1 MFSSPSYAILPF
13 IRQVTFIDK
22 EDVLA
27 MESKGRIE
35 VAPEVITAIAHQVI
49 RKIDG
54 VVKMGTPPS
63 SIFRRTSAHTE
74 GIALHDEDGKLVFDV
89 YVHLSSDVNL
99 QETSKTIQSA
109 VIESMDHMV
118 GVPVE
123 AIHIHVEDVVY

>member
-1 MFSSPSYAILPF
+1 
-13 IRQVTFIDK
+13 
-22 EDVLA
+22 

-49 RKIDG
+49 RKIEG
-54 VVKMGTPPS
+54 VVRMGTPPS
-63 SIFRRTSAHTE
+63 SIFRRTSSRAE

-99 QETSKTIQSA
+99 QETSKMIQSS
-109 VIESMDHMV
+109 VMESMSQMV

-123 AIHIHVEDVVY
+123 AVHIHVEDVVYQSETTHN